1 MSSWLFKTDPDTY
14 SWHDLKSKKREVWDG
29 VKNPLALKHLR
40 SVKAGD
46 EILIYH
52 SGKDKAIVGI
62 AQALSAAYPDPQDKT
77 AKLFV
82 IDLAPMKDF
91 PKPVSLSIIKF
102 EPGLKDWELV
112 RMSRLSVMP
121 VSSQVRKILF
131 ELAVK
136 K

>member
-14 SWHDLKSKKREVWDG
+14 SWHDLKAKSKEVWDG

-52 SGKDKAIVGI
+52 TGADKAIVGI

-77 AKLFV
+77 GKLFV
-82 IDLAPMKDF
+82 VDLAPVKDF
-91 PKPVSLSIIKF
+91 PKSVSLSAVKSK
-102 EPGLKDWELV
+102 PALKGWELV

-131 ELAVK
+131 ELGGK

>member
-1 MSSWLFKTDPDTY
+1 MSSWLFKTDPETY
-14 SWHDLKSKKREVWDG
+14 SWQDLKSKSKEVWDG

-52 SGKDKAIVGI
+52 SGGEKTIVGI
-62 AQALSAAYPDPQDKT
+62 AQALSAAYPDPKDNT
-77 AKLFV
+77 GKLFV
-82 IDLAPMKDF
+82 IDLAPKKDF
-91 PKPVSLSIIKF
+91 PKLVSLSVIKS

-121 VSSQVRKILF
+121 VSSQARKILF
-131 ELAVK
+131 ELER
-136 K
+136 